1 MEIQGIGA
9 NPLIQSIMSQL
20 QSLSQSAQEQETST
34 SSLLNASATMQ
45 LSGPGRMMAGLQQA
59 YESDPEQF
67 AATLNSLADQLE
79 AAAEKATDSAEKTR
93 MTEMAEQFR
102 TVAETG
108 DVSQLKP
115 PPPPGMGP
123 GKGGGMGGPMEAYAQ
138 NESQSLKSLIDYLA
152 ENEDSATM
160 DMDTLLQRVDDLI
173 AQLIG
178 GDDSQNK
185 A

>member
-1 MEIQGIGA
+1 MEIQGIGS

-20 QSLSQSAQEQETST
+20 ESLSKSAQEQDTSA
-34 SSLLNASATMQ
+34 SSLLDASATMQ
-45 LSGPGRMMAGLQQA
+45 LSGPGKMLAGLEQA
-59 YESDPEQF
+59 YENDPEQF

-79 AAAEKATDSAEKTR
+79 AAAEKTTDSMEKARITD
-93 MTEMAEQFR
+93 MAQRLR

-123 GKGGGMGGPMEAYAQ
+123 GKGGPMGAYAQ
-138 NESQSLKSLIDYLA
+138 NESQSLKSLIDYLS

-178 GDDSQNK
+178 GGNSEDQ